1 MTSIRRRREKIA
13 RHLEKVGA
21 TDNDYYIRAKA
32 ITEGKKDPI
41 QVIAPL
47 TQLKLLTDDLRE
59 TRGQHEIQWSGR
71 QAHTRL
77 LIDAHQNWP
86 GGKPQEREDLQ
97 ILKNGF
103 FRAYM
108 DCIFTMDDEK

>member
-1 MTSIRRRREKIA
+1 LLSAILIRNSRTLLPFSLKTAIRRQMDKHQKENWAKIA

-47 TQLKLLTDDLRE
+47 TQLE
-59 TRGQHEIQWSGR
+59 TP
-71 QAHTRL
+71 
-77 LIDAHQNWP
+77 D
-86 GGKPQEREDLQ
+86 
-97 ILKNGF
+97 
-103 FRAYM
+103 
-108 DCIFTMDDEK
+108 

>member
-1 MTSIRRRREKIA
+1 MDKYQKENWEKIA

-47 TQLKLLTDDLRE
+47 TKLE
-59 TRGQHEIQWSGR
+59 SP
-71 QAHTRL
+71 
-77 LIDAHQNWP
+77 N
-86 GGKPQEREDLQ
+86 
-97 ILKNGF
+97 
-103 FRAYM
+103 
-108 DCIFTMDDEK
+108 

>member
-1 MTSIRRRREKIA
+1 MDKYQKENWEKIA

-47 TQLKLLTDDLRE
+47 TQLEALTDDLRE
-59 TRGQHEIQWSGR
+59 TRSQHEIQWSGR
-71 QAHTRL
+71 
-77 LIDAHQNWP
+77 
-86 GGKPQEREDLQ
+86 
-97 ILKNGF
+97 
-103 FRAYM
+103 
-108 DCIFTMDDEK
+108 